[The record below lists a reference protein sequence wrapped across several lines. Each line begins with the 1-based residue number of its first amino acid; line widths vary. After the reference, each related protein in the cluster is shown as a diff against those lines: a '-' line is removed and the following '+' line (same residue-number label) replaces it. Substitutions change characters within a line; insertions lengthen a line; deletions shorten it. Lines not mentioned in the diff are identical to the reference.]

1 MCQDGACKI
10 TAMAWSPNNQKMAA
24 VSMDRVVILY
34 DELGERRDKF
44 STKPANSQVKITAN
58 NYSRVVEDC
67 VARLLDSF
75 RYFTL
80 LLLIK
85 RHKSSKVMTSQ
96 NEFYLIV
103 QNNLSGKSSHVKH
116 WLFSALNS

>member
-10 TAMAWSPNNQKMAA
+10 TAMAWSPNNQKMAV

-58 NYSRVVEDC
+58 NSRVVEDC

-80 LLLIK
+80 LLL
-85 RHKSSKVMTSQ
+85 R
-96 NEFYLIV
+96 E
-103 QNNLSGKSSHVKH
+103 
-116 WLFSALNS
+116 A